1 MRVVVPT
8 AGPEN
13 HLAPVEAALTAAS
26 VPYDV
31 YDVGEADDSYWTLLG
46 ALWAGGDGFIVVEH
60 DILVLPETIPELES
74 CPEPWCCAPYP
85 YLGGRGTII
94 GLGCTKF
101 SAEITTAVPDAVIR
115 AGQMVDSHPA
125 RHWCRLDSR
134 IQRALVDSG
143 YHAHFEHTAVDH
155 LNQRGP
161 SHGCRK

>member
-8 AGPEN
+8 VPSN
-13 HLAPVEAALTAAS
+13 VHLAAVEAALTAAGAQF
-26 VPYDV
+26 VLYDV
-31 YDVGEADDSYWTLLG
+31 SESDDAYWTLLG
-46 ALWAGGDGFIVVEH
+46 ALWANAEGFIVVEH
-60 DILVLPETIPELES
+60 DVVVLPETIPELEA
-74 CPEPWCCAPYP
+74 CERPWCCAPYP
-85 YLGGRGTII
+85 YMGGRGTII

-101 SAEITTAVPDAVIR
+101 SAEIIAAVPDAILR
-115 AGQMVDSHPA
+115 AGEMTDSHPA

-161 SHGCRK
+161 SHGCR